1 MSIASNLER
10 SAVLIMDYQPAILR
24 LLQAGK
30 DPLTAK
36 AQNALTKAREAGLR
50 IIYVNVALREGY
62 PEVSER
68 NKRFSAIKK
77 SQFLKP
83 GAECEPDP
91 SVPPGPNDV
100 LVQKRRFSAFT
111 GSDLHVVLRAMN
123 VTNLILFGVST
134 SGVVLSTVREA
145 GDADYEMTII
155 KDLCADGD
163 AALAEVLFE
172 KVFPVQAAVITS
184 EEFLQALQV

>member
-1 MSIASNLER
+1 MTIASKLDR

-30 DPLTAK
+30 DPLVAR
-36 AQNALTKAREAGLR
+36 AQNLLTKARAAGLK
-50 IIYVNVALREGY
+50 IIYVNVSLRAGY

-91 SVPPGPNDV
+91 GVPPQPEDV
-100 LVQKRRFSAFT
+100 LVAKRRFSAFT
-111 GSDLHVVLRAMN
+111 GSDLEVVLRANN
-123 VTNLILFGVST
+123 VNHLVLFGVST
-134 SGVVLSTVREA
+134 SGVVLSTVRQA

-163 AALAEVLFE
+163 AIVHEVLFE
-172 KVFPVQAAVITS
+172 KIFPVQADIMSSDDFIAS
-184 EEFLQALQV
+184 LPA